1 MDISKFKAGKLVSQS
16 WYNSFQPR
24 LINQDWNVS
33 TPELNSLLE
42 TANLKLGALDA
53 YSQLVPDVD
62 TYIRMHI
69 IKEATTSSRI
79 EGTRTNIE
87 DAVMKKSEISPEK
100 RDDWQEVNNY
110 IKAMNFAL
118 KELDKLPISGRLLR
132 ETHAIMLRGAR
143 GKQKMPGEYR
153 TSQNWIGGAA
163 INDAVYVPPVH
174 TSLSDLMSD
183 LEKFLNNEMITT
195 PHLIRIA
202 MAHYQF
208 ETIHPFLD
216 GNGRL
221 GRLLITLYLVSKNIL
236 RRPTLYLSDFF
247 EKNRQLYYDNLRKVS
262 DKNDMI
268 QWLKFF
274 LVAVIETS
282 DKASSTFQKIIKL
295 REDIER
301 KRLPRMGRRQ
311 KIGLS
316 LLQFLYKKPILSV
329 ADVTKALDVTK
340 PTANTL
346 VKEFQKAKILIETT
360 GYRRNRVFY
369 FEEYLKLFR

>member
-1 MDISKFKAGKLVSQS
+1 MDINKFKAGKLVSQG
-16 WYNSFQPR
+16 WYKSFQPE
-24 LINQDWNVS
+24 LINRDWNVS
-33 TPELNSLLE
+33 TPKLNSLME

-87 DAVMKKSEISPEK
+87 DAVMKKCEVSPEK

-110 IKAMNFAL
+110 IKAMNYAL
-118 KELDKLPISGRLLR
+118 KELHKLPISGRLLKQ
-132 ETHAIMLRGAR
+132 THAILLQGAR

-174 TSLSDLMSD
+174 TTLPDMMSD
-183 LEKFLNNEMITT
+183 LEKFLNDELIST

-236 RRPTLYLSDFF
+236 KLPTLYLSDFF
-247 EKNRQLYYDNLRKVS
+247 ERNRQLYYDNLRKVS

-274 LVAVIETS
+274 LVAIIETS

-301 KRLPRMGRRQ
+301 KRLPSMGRRH
-311 KIGLS
+311 KIGAG
-316 LLQFLYKKPILSV
+316 LLLYLYKKPILTV
-329 ADVTKALDVTK
+329 ADVTKSLEVTK

-346 VKEFQKAKILIETT
+346 VKEFQKAKILKEKT
-360 GYRRNRVFY
+360 GYSRNRVFY
-369 FEEYLKLFR
+369 FDEYLKLFS

>member
-1 MDISKFKAGKLVSQS
+1 MDIKKFKAGKLVSQG
-16 WYNSFQPR
+16 WYKSFQPAS
-24 LINQDWNVS
+24 INRDWNVS

-42 TANLKLGALDA
+42 RANLKLGALDA

-62 TYIRMHI
+62 TYICMHI

-87 DAVMKKSEISPEK
+87 DAVMKKSEVSPEK

-110 IKAMNFAL
+110 IKAMNYAL
-118 KELDKLPISGRLLR
+118 KELDKLPISGRLLKQ
-132 ETHAIMLRGAR
+132 THAILLQGAR
-143 GKQKMPGEYR
+143 GKQKMSGEYR
-153 TSQNWIGGAA
+153 TSQNWIGGVT
-163 INDAVYVPPVH
+163 INDAVYVPPEH
-174 TSLSDLMSD
+174 SSLSDLMSD
-183 LEKFLNNEMITT
+183 LEKFLNDKMIST

-221 GRLLITLYLVSKNIL
+221 GRLLITLYLVSKSIL
-236 RRPTLYLSDFF
+236 TLPTLYLSDFF
-247 EKNRQLYYDNLRKVS
+247 ERNRQLYYDNLRKVS
-262 DKNDMI
+262 DKNDMV

-274 LVAVIETS
+274 LVGIIEMS

-301 KRLPRMGRRQ
+301 KRLPAMGRRH
-311 KIGLS
+311 KIGVS
-316 LLQFLYKKPILSV
+316 LLLYLYKKPILTV
-329 ADVTKALDVTK
+329 ADVTKALEVTK

-346 VKEFQKAKILIETT
+346 VKEFQKAKILKEKT
-360 GYRRNRVFY
+360 GYSRNRVFY
-369 FEEYLKLFR
+369 FDEYLKLFS